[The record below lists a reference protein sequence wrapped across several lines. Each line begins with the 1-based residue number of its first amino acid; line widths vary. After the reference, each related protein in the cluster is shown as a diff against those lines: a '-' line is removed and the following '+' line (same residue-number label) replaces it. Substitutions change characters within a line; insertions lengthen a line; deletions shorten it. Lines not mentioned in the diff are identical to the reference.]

1 MWFWQVAVR
10 RPTTEGGNILPHIQ
24 RLNCKGHAVFVTAN
38 RVLAS
43 RNTQRG
49 YATDR
54 ASVSAQPA
62 EYVAMVWTTY
72 CG

>member
-1 MWFWQVAVR
+1 LW
-10 RPTTEGGNILPHIQ
+10 PPI
-24 RLNCKGHAVFVTAN
+24 
-38 RVLAS
+38 VLAS
-43 RNTQRG
+43 RNTQRN
-49 YATDR
+49 YPADR